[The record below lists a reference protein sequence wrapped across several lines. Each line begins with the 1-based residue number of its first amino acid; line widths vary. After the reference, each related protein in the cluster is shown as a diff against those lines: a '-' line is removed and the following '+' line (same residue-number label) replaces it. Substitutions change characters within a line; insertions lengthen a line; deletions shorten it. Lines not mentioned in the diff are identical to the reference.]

1 MSRSIDYR
9 ELEPQERRAALMRA
23 AGMSEATIG
32 HLLDCDYMTINA
44 ILKRP
49 RVARYLIAIESTFVQ
64 DLKASAKHL
73 DDAIMNEASR
83 AFHVEKNVME
93 RLYEMRDSIR
103 AQMGAAATAQD
114 ILDRAGKRAPT
125 RVQTEVT
132 HTIDAEALSHVAK
145 VLGEHKAIDITPE
158 QGEQADDGGQ
168 AEEERCDEVH
178 EEPKTGVYP

>member
-1 MSRSIDYR
+1 M
-9 ELEPQERRAALMRA
+9 MRA

-32 HLLDCDYMTINA
+32 HFLDCDYMTVNA

-49 RVARYLIAIESTFVQ
+49 RVARFLIALESTFVE

-73 DDAIMNEASR
+73 DDAILSEANR

-103 AQMGAAATAQD
+103 AQLGAAATAQD

-145 VLGEHKAIDITPE
+145 VLGEHKAIDVTNY
-158 QGEQADDGGQ
+158 QNGADGETRTV
-168 AEEERCDEVH
+168 EEERGDEVH
-178 EEPKTGVYP
+178 EESKTGIYP

>member
-1 MSRSIDYR
+1 V
-9 ELEPQERRAALMRA
+9 ALMRA
-23 AGMSEATIG
+23 SGMSEATIG
-32 HLLDCDYMTINA
+32 HFLDCDYMTVNA

-49 RVARYLIAIESTFVQ
+49 RVARYLIALEATFVQ
-64 DLKASAKHL
+64 DLKESAKHL
-73 DDAIMNEASR
+73 DNAILSEANR

-103 AQMGAAATAQD
+103 AQLGAAATAQD

-145 VLGEHKAIDITPE
+145 VLGEHKAIDVTHY
-158 QGEQADDGGQ
+158 QNGTNGEGTA
-168 AEEERCDEVH
+168 AEEDGRDEVH
-178 EEPKTGVYP
+178 EESEERIHTEG